1 MTFDGRVE
9 AVINVPAGVVATV
22 TNNGGGPTSVP
33 ITAGSYYIS
42 TLMTQLAADFTAGR
56 APSLGA
62 WSFALSTGPSGT
74 GQVTIAMSSGNFA
87 ITWTNTLLRD
97 LLGFAGDIASTASST
112 GTAQARG
119 LWIPDCPLTATGD
132 PKRAP
137 MASDM
142 RSVVSPKG
150 DVYTLVGNT
159 YLQHTQLTWSMVAIN
174 RVWAAEASLANAAYE
189 TFFKDAL
196 LGVGVGAGA
205 WFTPGSGL
213 KIYDQ
218 RGLAVGADANVS
230 AWQAVTPPGLDT
242 LTMSQQQFTGFWKI
256 TWPTLTS
263 SG

>member
-33 ITAGSYYIS
+33 ITAGTYFMS
-42 TLMTQLAADFTAGR
+42 TLMVQLVTDFTAGR
-56 APSLGA
+56 APGVGT

-97 LLGFAGDIASTASST
+97 LLGFTGDVASTTTST
-112 GTAQARG
+112 GAAQARG
-119 LWIPDCPLTATGD
+119 LWIPDCPLTANSD

-142 RSVVSPKG
+142 RSVSSPRG
-150 DVYTLVGNT
+150 DVYSLVGNV
-159 YLQHTQLTWSMVAIN
+159 YLLHTGLTWAMVAIN
-174 RVWAAEASLANAAYE
+174 RVWTAEASLANQAYE
-189 TFFKDAL
+189 TFFKDVM
-196 LGVGVGAGA
+196 LGVGLGAGA
-205 WFTPGSGL
+205 WFSVGSGL

-218 RGLAVGADANVS
+218 RGIAVGADANVS

-242 LTMSQQQFTGFWKI
+242 LTMSQQQFTGLWKI